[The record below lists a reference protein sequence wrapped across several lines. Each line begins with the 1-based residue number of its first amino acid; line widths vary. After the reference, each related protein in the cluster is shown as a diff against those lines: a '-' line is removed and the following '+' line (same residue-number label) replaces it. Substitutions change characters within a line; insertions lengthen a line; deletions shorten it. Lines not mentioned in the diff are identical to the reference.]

1 MKPKILLLGCIFIA
15 GCLQSKASGIENSE
29 PRNPVNE
36 LSGNVI
42 DADSKKPLKEV
53 TITAY
58 LVNKKE
64 KFVLTD
70 ELGHFDIDE
79 LKSGTYKLVFE
90 KEGYHKVV
98 REKVQVKTDET
109 FQLRIEMIENE
120 SFDLIPSP
128 FNFFKTK

>member
-1 MKPKILLLGCIFIA
+1 MKLKILLSAFVIFT
-15 GCLQSKASGIENSE
+15 GCLQSHASGIENTE
-29 PRNPVNE
+29 PGKPVNE
-36 LSGNVI
+36 VSGSVL

-64 KFVLTD
+64 KFVISD
-70 ELGHFDIDE
+70 EWGHFDIDE
-79 LKSGTYKLVFE
+79 LKTGTYKLIFE

-98 REKVQVKTDET
+98 KEKVIVKTDET

-120 SFDLIPSP
+120 EFDLMPSP
-128 FNFFKTK
+128 FQFIKT